1 MNQSHTPQASPATFT
16 PTHTAEGRK
25 LTRAE
30 RKAANKAKWAAMQA
44 AKAAERKQEGKRLF
58 EELGWSSEPGTPAPK
73 RKQAP
78 KPKRKGKAKPKTIV
92 LPPLDPAVWEQA
104 GTPAP
109 KRKPKRKGKRKP
121 TANERLE
128 AQAQRASIRKQEGKR
143 AKEQA
148 KATKVVGVDNV
159 KVVDGRIVGFDVV
172 DAQACERRTE
182 VPVEVQERKRPVLES
197 EPLSD
202 YDGLTLTE
210 AANLRK
216 HLWMLEQDVCMDDC
230 L

>member
-44 AKAAERKQEGKRLF
+44 AKASERKPKREPHFLEICKEIHRKYEQEQ
-58 EELGWSSEPGTPAPK
+58 E

-78 KPKRKGKAKPKTIV
+78 
-92 LPPLDPAVWEQA
+92 
-104 GTPAP
+104 
-109 KRKPKRKGKRKP
+109 KRKP
-121 TANERLE
+121 TANERME
-128 AQAQRASIRKQEGKR
+128 ARAQRESIRKQEGKR

-148 KATKVVGVDNV
+148 KATKVVSA
-159 KVVDGRIVGFDVV
+159 VDGGEAMPFEPRM
-172 DAQACERRTE
+172 E
-182 VPVEVQERKRPVLES
+182 VPVQVQERKRPVLES
-197 EPLSD
+197 EPLSA
-202 YDGLTLTE
+202 YEGLTLTE

>member
-16 PTHTAEGRK
+16 PTHTADGRK

-44 AKAAERKQEGKRLF
+44 AKAAERK
-58 EELGWSSEPGTPAPK
+58 
-73 RKQAP
+73 
-78 KPKRKGKAKPKTIV
+78 AKPKTIV
-92 LPPLDPAVWEQA
+92 LPPLEPAVWEQA
-104 GTPAP
+104 GVTP

-148 KATKVVGVDNV
+148 KATKVVGIENLQIR
-159 KVVDGRIVGFDVV
+159 DGRIVGFDVV

-202 YDGLTLTE
+202 YAGLTLTE

-216 HLWMLEQDVCMDDC
+216 HRWMLEQDVCMDDC

>member
-1 MNQSHTPQASPATFT
+1 
-16 PTHTAEGRK
+16 
-25 LTRAE
+25 
-30 RKAANKAKWAAMQA
+30 MQA
-44 AKAAERKQEGKRLF
+44 AKAAERK
-58 EELGWSSEPGTPAPK
+58 
-73 RKQAP
+73 
-78 KPKRKGKAKPKTIV
+78 AKPATIV
-92 LPPLDPAVWEQA
+92 LPPLDPAVWEQL
-104 GTPAP
+104 GVTPPPAP
-109 KRKPKRKGKRKP
+109 KPKRKGKRKP

-202 YDGLTLTE
+202 YAGLTLTE

-216 HLWMLEQDVCMDDC
+216 HLWMLE
-230 L
+230 

>member
-16 PTHTAEGRK
+16 PTHAADGRK

-44 AKAAERKQEGKRLF
+44 AKAAERK
-58 EELGWSSEPGTPAPK
+58 
-73 RKQAP
+73 
-78 KPKRKGKAKPKTIV
+78 AKPATIV

-104 GTPAP
+104 GVTP

-121 TANERLE
+121 TANERME
-128 AQAQRASIRKQEGKR
+128 ARAQRESIRTQEGKR
-143 AKEQA
+143 AKERA
-148 KATKVVGVDNV
+148 KATQVVGIENLQMR
-159 KVVDGRIVGFDVV
+159 DGRIVGFDVV
-172 DAQACERRTE
+172 DAQACERRME

-202 YDGLTLTE
+202 YEGLTLEE
-210 AANLRK
+210 ASRLR
-216 HLWMLEQDVCMDDC
+216 LERYLLEDVCMDDC

>member
-44 AKAAERKQEGKRLF
+44 AKAAERKA
-58 EELGWSSEPGTPAPK
+58 S
-73 RKQAP
+73 
-78 KPKRKGKAKPKTIV
+78 KPKRKAKPTS
-92 LPPLDPAVWEQA
+92 
-104 GTPAP
+104 
-109 KRKPKRKGKRKP
+109 
-121 TANERLE
+121 NERLE
-128 AQAQRASIRKQEGKR
+128 ARAQRESIRKQEGKR
-143 AKEQA
+143 AKERA
-148 KATKVVGVDNV
+148 KATQVVSAI
-159 KVVDGRIVGFDVV
+159 DGGEAMPFEPRM
-172 DAQACERRTE
+172 E

-202 YDGLTLTE
+202 YDGLTLEE
-210 AANLRK
+210 ASRLR
-216 HLWMLEQDVCMDDC
+216 LERYLLEDVCMDDC